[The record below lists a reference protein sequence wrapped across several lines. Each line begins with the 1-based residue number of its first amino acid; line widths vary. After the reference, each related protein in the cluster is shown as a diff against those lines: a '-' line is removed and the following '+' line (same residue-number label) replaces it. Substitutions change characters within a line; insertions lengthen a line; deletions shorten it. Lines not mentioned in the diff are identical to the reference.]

1 MTAEAYRRASERI
14 RDIQTLLNKVNDAP
28 DAKDIADLQG
38 RIQAETA
45 MLQNEQAKISMM
57 VKLQEIQEKKMNHI
71 AKEISIRNINK
82 EPMTGW

>member
-1 MTAEAYRRASERI
+1 
-14 RDIQTLLNKVNDAP
+14 
-28 DAKDIADLQG
+28 
-38 RIQAETA
+38 